1 MHRGRMDDTDDMWMA
16 CTAYLPTYAGF
27 AMLIPGKAADSFT
40 AVSGSG
46 AQQTVAAREAEL
58 EAEDSAYMQVIAL
71 RKVLETEWSGP
82 ETESCGL
89 EIESSHGDSVE
100 WSPDASS
107 PVMHA
112 LWATK
117 GTSKGCV
124 FEVHGHEVRQAEV
137 HQARRADG

>member
-1 MHRGRMDDTDDMWMA
+1 MDDTDDMWMA

-71 RKVLETEWSGP
+71 RKVLETEWSGLQTP
-82 ETESCGL
+82 PVQSCTPFGPQR
-89 EIESSHGDSVE
+89 VR
-100 WSPDASS
+100 A
-107 PVMHA
+107 
-112 LWATK
+112 K
-117 GTSKGCV
+117 GAFLRCMDT
-124 FEVHGHEVRQAEV
+124 R
-137 HQARRADG
+137 

>member
-1 MHRGRMDDTDDMWMA
+1 MHGI
-16 CTAYLPTYAGF
+16 PTYAGF

-58 EAEDSAYMQVIAL
+58 EAEDSAYMQVISLCKA
-71 RKVLETEWSGP
+71 LETEWTGPERAWSGL

-89 EIESSHGDSVE
+89 EIEWSHGDSVE

-107 PVMHA
+107 PFMHA
-112 LWATK
+112 FWAAE
-117 GTSKGCV
+117 GTSKECV
-124 FEVHGHEVRQAEV
+124 FEVHDHEVRQADG
-137 HQARRADG
+137 HQARHADG